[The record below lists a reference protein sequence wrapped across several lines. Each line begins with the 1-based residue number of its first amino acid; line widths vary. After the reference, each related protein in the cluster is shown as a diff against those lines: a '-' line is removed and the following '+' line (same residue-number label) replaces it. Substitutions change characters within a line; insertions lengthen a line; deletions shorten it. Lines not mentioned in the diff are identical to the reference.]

1 MSIAYYERLTSE
13 DMECG
18 TSLTTKRNPAGGTL
32 TATQVGIHTLAVGQ
46 AATSATWDPAN
57 ITQNGYVSTT
67 VSVPGAELGDFALA
81 SFSIDIS
88 SLDLSCYVSA
98 ADTVTVVLSNHT
110 TVVGGVDLNSATLRV
125 LVLKSR

>member
-1 MSIAYYERLTSE
+1 MTIAFYERLTSE
-13 DMECG
+13 DLECG
-18 TSLTTKRNPAGGTL
+18 TSLTSKRNPAGGSL

-46 AATSATWDPAN
+46 AATSATWNPAS
-57 ITQNGYVSTT
+57 IADGGYATTT

-88 SLDLSCYVSA
+88 ALDLSCYVSA

-110 TVVGGVDLNSATLRV
+110 AGAVDLNSATLRV